1 MKKDGRRLS
10 IDIHQN
16 NYDKLEKQAKLNNQ
30 TITKYIE
37 SLIIKKEKFN
47 PQIIKTINE
56 TCYILNTNLTNYNAL
71 NSATTNLNQLM
82 YFINI
87 NEIPKQE
94 EITSV
99 IENLKQA
106 VSDNKT
112 NIDNIIKSLKP
123 FVNTRIKKHKRKS
136 TKNTKSEDE

>member
-1 MKKDGRRLS
+1 MS
-10 IDIHQN
+10 IIIREN
-16 NYDKLEKQAKLNNQ
+16 TRNTLERQAKLNNQ
-30 TITKYIE
+30 SMTKYIE
-37 SLIIKKEKFN
+37 CLINKKEKFN

-56 TCYILNTNLTNYNAL
+56 TCYILNTHIANYNAL

-94 EITSV
+94 EIISV